1 MGCFISQGCCFAR
14 HMFPAL
20 QLHKNLHRE
29 ELIGLKQNKGR
40 IAVIIVCMLLAFG
53 ISAGTMGKMCIRDR
67 AQIPTSSLNG
77 FYTDV
82 VDPFLFRSG
91 TLTVPYEQ
99 LDYFNELVQG
109 TISVFQYGGF

>member
-1 MGCFISQGCCFAR
+1 MPRDEQEVIKFGQTYSQ
-14 HMFPAL
+14 
-20 QLHKNLHRE
+20 NW
-29 ELIGLKQNKGR
+29 
-40 IAVIIVCMLLAFG
+40 IAQ
-53 ISAGTMGKMCIRDR
+53 

-77 FYTDV
+77 FYTGV
-82 VDPFLFRSG
+82 VDPFLFQSG